1 MSCRGDMRKSISLKP
16 ESQQCTHCKY
26 ANCGG
31 KKVNADIQNAFEN
44 SKLTAFHWKVYFMQF
59 IHDNK
64 KKISNDFI
72 YSVYVHVRP
81 WWNIFSQEGRKGGIS
96 NITLQLVIILNMDNI

>member
-1 MSCRGDMRKSISLKP
+1 M
-16 ESQQCTHCKY
+16 
-26 ANCGG
+26 GG

-72 YSVYVHVRP
+72 YSVYVHVSP
-81 WWNIFSQEGRKGGIS
+81 WWNIFSQEGREEYQIS
-96 NITLQLVIILNMDNI
+96 PYNWLLF

>member
-1 MSCRGDMRKSISLKP
+1 MRKYRSVW
-16 ESQQCTHCKY
+16 SQNHNNVHIVNMQTV
-26 ANCGG
+26 GE

-44 SKLTAFHWKVYFMQF
+44 SKLTAFHWKVFFMQF
-59 IHDNK
+59 LHDNK

-81 WWNIFSQEGRKGGIS
+81 WWNIFSQEGREEYQIS
-96 NITLQLVIILNMDNI
+96 P

>member
-1 MSCRGDMRKSISLKP
+1 MACRGDMRKYRSVW
-16 ESQQCTHCKY
+16 SQNHNNVHIVNMQTV
-26 ANCGG
+26 GG
-31 KKVNADIQNAFEN
+31 EKVNADIQNAFEN
-44 SKLTAFHWKVYFMQF
+44 SKLTAVHWKVYFMQF

-72 YSVYVHVRP
+72 YSVCTCTSVMKY
-81 WWNIFSQEGRKGGIS
+81 IQSGRKGGIS

>member
-1 MSCRGDMRKSISLKP
+1 MACRGDMRKYRSVW
-16 ESQQCTHCKY
+16 SQNHNNVHIVNMQTV
-26 ANCGG
+26 GG

-59 IHDNK
+59 IHDNQ

-72 YSVYVHVRP
+72 YSVCTCTSVMKY
-81 WWNIFSQEGRKGGIS
+81 IQEGRKGGIS

>member
-1 MSCRGDMRKSISLKP
+1 MACRGDMRKYRSVW
-16 ESQQCTHCKY
+16 SQNHNNVHIVNMQTV
-26 ANCGG
+26 GG
-31 KKVNADIQNAFEN
+31 EKVNADIQNAFEN

-72 YSVYVHVRP
+72 YSVCTCTSVMKY
-81 WWNIFSQEGRKGGIS
+81 IQSGRKGGIS